1 MEPSARSQVEPFRVM
16 EVLASANRRARS
28 GQPVYHLEAGQPSTP
43 APALALEAASRAL
56 ASMTL
61 GYTEALGVPQ
71 LRERIS
77 AHYSEWYGVPVPA
90 ERIVVTTGSS
100 AAFILAF
107 LLSFDAGQTL
117 AIANPGYP
125 AYRNIAGAL
134 NIRTELIP
142 CGLESGFRLKAASI
156 ASHHADGVLIASPS
170 NPCGTIIAPSDLEAI
185 ANHCRSKG
193 MRLISD
199 EIYHGLT
206 YGGRAE
212 TALRFDPDAIVINSF
227 SKYFSMTGWR
237 IGWMVLPANCVGTVE
252 RLAQNF
258 YISPPTIS
266 QVAALAALDAR
277 EELETHVRRYERNR
291 NTLLSALEK
300 SGFNEI
306 APAEGA
312 FYLYARTA
320 HLGLASENFSKR
332 LLAETG
338 IAATPGTDFDPI
350 NGQSWIRFSYAG
362 SEADIASASSLLV
375 PWSRSLQ
382 FS

>member
-1 MEPSARSQVEPFRVM
+1 MKPSGRSQVEPFRVM
-16 EVLASANRRARS
+16 EVLAAANLRARS

-43 APALALEAASRAL
+43 APALALEAATRAL
-56 ASMTL
+56 HTMTL

-71 LRERIS
+71 LRARI
-77 AHYSEWYGVPVPA
+77 ARHYREWYDIDVPA

-100 AAFILAF
+100 AAFVLAF
-107 LLSFDAGQTL
+107 LLGFEAGQTL

-134 NIRTELIP
+134 NIRTRLIP
-142 CGLESGFRLKAASI
+142 CGPEAGFRLNADLVAA
-156 ASHHADGVLIASPS
+156 HQADGVLIASPS
-170 NPCGTIIAPSDLEAI
+170 NPCGTVIGASDLEGI
-185 ANHCRSKG
+185 ALHCRSRG

-199 EIYHGLT
+199 EIYHGLV
-206 YGGRAE
+206 YGTRAE
-212 TALRFDPDAIVINSF
+212 TALHFDPDAIVINSF

-237 IGWMVLPANCVGTVE
+237 IGWMVLPANCVETVE

-266 QVAALAALDAR
+266 QVAALAAMDAG
-277 EELETHVRRYERNR
+277 EELEGHVQRYGRNR
-291 NTLLSALEK
+291 RVLLSALEK
-300 SGFNEI
+300 AGYDII

-320 HLGLASENFSKR
+320 HSGLGSELFSKR

-338 IAATPGTDFDPI
+338 VAATPGTDFDPLD
-350 NGQSWIRFSYAG
+350 GQSWIRFSYAG
-362 SEADIASASSLLV
+362 SEADIAAASELLIA
-375 PWSRSLQ
+375 WSRSLKQ
-382 FS
+382 N